1 MLKFVMLFI
10 CVINQINSNL
20 ISDENSDDFNQII
33 PDDKINII
41 DDKLNMNDEMSVE
54 DHVHLLTKQ
63 LNALMTRRRED
74 YKLLENSLK
83 KYVLKNSM
91 EVAEIDVKEELNIL
105 R

>member
-1 MLKFVMLFI
+1 MLKFVVLLI
-10 CVINQINSNL
+10 CAINQINSNL
-20 ISDENSDDFNQII
+20 ISDENSEDISHMVQ
-33 PDDKINII
+33 DDKINII
-41 DDKLNMNDEMSVE
+41 DDKLNLNSEMSVE

-91 EVAEIDVKEELNIL
+91 EVAEIDVKEELSTL

>member
-1 MLKFVMLFI
+1 MV
-10 CVINQINSNL
+10 Q
-20 ISDENSDDFNQII
+20 
-33 PDDKINII
+33 DDKINII
-41 DDKLNMNDEMSVE
+41 DDKLNLNSEMSVE

-91 EVAEIDVKEELNIL
+91 EVAEIDVKEELSTL

>member
-1 MLKFVMLFI
+1 MLKFLILFI

-20 ISDENSDDFNQII
+20 ISDENSDDFNQIQ
-33 PDDKINII
+33 DDKINII
-41 DDKLNMNDEMSVE
+41 DDKLNINSEMSVE

-91 EVAEIDVKEELNIL
+91 EVAEIDVKEELSIL

>member
-1 MLKFVMLFI
+1 MLKFVVVLI

-20 ISDENSDDFNQII
+20 ISDENSEDFVVQ
-33 PDDKINII
+33 DDKINII
-41 DDKLNMNDEMSVE
+41 DDKLNLNSEMSVE

-91 EVAEIDVKEELNIL
+91 EVAEIDVKEELSTL

>member
-1 MLKFVMLFI
+1 MLKFVILFI

-41 DDKLNMNDEMSVE
+41 DDKLNMNSEMSVE

>member
-1 MLKFVMLFI
+1 MLKFVILFI

>member
-1 MLKFVMLFI
+1 MLKFIIIFI

-33 PDDKINII
+33 QDDKINII
-41 DDKLNMNDEMSVE
+41 DDKLNMNSEMSVE

>member
-41 DDKLNMNDEMSVE
+41 DDKLNMNSEMSVE

>member
-1 MLKFVMLFI
+1 MLKFLILLI

-20 ISDENSDDFNQII
+20 ISDDFNHILR
-33 PDDKINII
+33 DDTINTI
-41 DDKLNMNDEMSVE
+41 DDKLNINSEISVE
-54 DHVHLLTKQ
+54 DQLHLLTKQ